1 MSTFEQFRHY
11 LAMAGLIDGFTVQMV
26 TWIEQKGDGG
36 KAQYMVFQPSG
47 GTGRLDDLSA
57 DDNVQVVLVSGQN
70 DPQPVIQ
77 RAQEILNYV
86 ASHPDDDCLN
96 AVFNLGG
103 MPTPIPTQENRYII
117 RLLFRCTS

>member
-1 MSTFEQFRHY
+1 MSAFEQFRHY
-11 LAMAGLIDGFTVQMV
+11 LATAGLIDGFTVQMV
-26 TWIEQKGDGG
+26 TWIEQKGDGRE
-36 KAQYMVFQPSG
+36 AQYMVFQPAG

-57 DDNVQVVLVSGQN
+57 DDNVQVILVSGQN

-86 ASHPDDDCLN
+86 AAHPDDDCLN

-103 MPTPIPTQENRYII
+103 LPTPIPTQENRYII
-117 RLLFRCTS
+117 RLFFRCTS

>member
-1 MSTFEQFRHY
+1 MSAFEQFRHY
-11 LAMAGLIDGFTVQMV
+11 LATAGLIDGFRVQMV
-26 TWIEQKGDGG
+26 TWIEQKDDGG
-36 KAQYMVFQPSG
+36 QMQYMVFQPAG

-57 DDNVQVVLVSGQN
+57 DDNVQVILVSGQN
-70 DPQPVIQ
+70 DPQPIIQ
-77 RAQEILNYV
+77 RTQEILDCV
-86 ASHPDDDCLN
+86 AAHPDDDCLN

>member
-1 MSTFEQFRHY
+1 MIAFEQFRHY
-11 LAMAGLIDGFTVQMV
+11 LAKAGLTDGFKVQMAS
-26 TWIEQKGDGG
+26 WIEQKGDGG
-36 KAQYMVFQPSG
+36 KVQYMVFQPAG
-47 GTGRLDDLSA
+47 GTGRLDDISA
-57 DDNVQVVLVSGQN
+57 DDNVQVILVSGQN

-77 RAQEILNYV
+77 RAQDILNYV
-86 ASHPDDDCLN
+86 AANPDDDCLN

>member
-1 MSTFEQFRHY
+1 MIAFEQFRHY
-11 LAMAGLIDGFTVQMV
+11 LANGGLIDGFSVQMV

-36 KAQYMVFQPSG
+36 KQYMVFQPAG
-47 GTGRLDDLSA
+47 GTGRLDDISA
-57 DDNVQVVLVSGQN
+57 DDNVQVILVSGQS

-77 RAQEILNYV
+77 RAQEIIDYV
-86 ASHPDDDCLN
+86 AAHPDDDCLT